1 MTEAVSAPMNAL
13 VMARVSV
20 ASPIKI
26 SAPSAARG
34 CNRAAFLPT
43 TRTFCPRARRFFATT
58 CPVLPLAPRTTYI
71 LVSILKLDA
80 AGRVWAPGR
89 KAAVGGMCSLAEGPF
104 LGRAGSAVHD
114 CRSPLEAS
122 VNLLPPKLDRRL
134 YCGLPRREGVGQVEF
149 SFRDPIRIVFLDGK
163 LRRES
168 PIL

>member
-1 MTEAVSAPMNAL
+1 MNAL

-20 ASPIKI
+20 TSPIKI

-58 CPVLPLAPRTTYI
+58 CPVLPLAPRTTYR

-80 AGRVWAPGR
+80 AGRGWAPGR

-114 CRSPLEAS
+114 CRSPLKTHID
-122 VNLLPPKLDRRL
+122 LLSSSLQPSLDS
-134 YCGLPRREGVGQVEF
+134 GLLRGECVGQVEF
-149 SFRDPIRIVFLDGK
+149 SFHDPIRIVFLDGE
-163 LRRES
+163 LRCES